1 MSMIQKDLDSKY
13 INKEMFLDMNE
24 YRDSLSV
31 HVACLR
37 YLELKAWLLL
47 LLLWQ
52 ENWLITIYNFQKQ
65 NLCDKD
71 LSV

>member
-1 MSMIQKDLDSKY
+1 MIQKNLDSKY
-13 INKEMFLDMNE
+13 INKMFLDMNE

-31 HVACLR
+31 HVA
-37 YLELKAWLLL
+37 YLKNLGLKAWL